1 MLPVILQITAGIS
14 ISLFLTKDVA
24 KSIALA
30 PLLGA
35 IFLAVVFP
43 LMSIDSFVAIEII
56 LLLAGVWAIRK
67 ADKKVDKFLL
77 LIFIAYTLVV
87 TVNLYK
93 EPYVASWM
101 NQDEPFHLMRS
112 NLYATTG
119 SLPLDYPPLVHMI
132 GGTCYK
138 LGGEWYLWYRAV
150 LALLIPSEGALIYMI
165 AREFDLNPVIA
176 SIFYLLMCPSLIH
189 LFEIGTYSNLV
200 LDPLILLDAYLL
212 IRDKMLPASVISF
225 LLPLSNTLSWIFV
238 AYACIIYLI
247 RRSKKIIYLIPSF
260 FWLVLPLSASRVQSY
275 ASKVVEDVPIGVKL
289 AVIEGIPLDIWY
301 FFGASFSL
309 GVAGLL
315 ARSSWEKR
323 RKYLSFYSLF
333 IFIVVIIFAAG
344 NPSLCWRF
352 LLLLPFPLSMTA
364 TCLIERINLI
374 SMKIKRFLSPAV
386 LVFLILAFPPV
397 RGNTP
402 YQDAI
407 PFVHKVCNE
416 YKMNMSSY
424 GLSAFPSVFGCS
436 VERAGALEDLL
447 LDGSKFIITRKTQLE
462 RILVEKDPCIRIIS
476 SSSSADLI
484 EYLPKGNQSRVEGI
498 YLDNTT
504 ALLYLN
510 ETDVIVVT
518 AAYGAVCKIFNE
530 DPLIVKCPDL
540 TIRRVIV
547 FKKCLLPQF
556 VELQENSGG

>member
-1 MLPVILQITAGIS
+1 MLPVILQMTAGIS
-14 ISLFLTKDVA
+14 ILLFLTRDIT
-24 KSIALA
+24 KSVVLA
-30 PLLGA
+30 PLVGA
-35 IFLAVVFP
+35 IFLSVVSP
-43 LMSIDSFVAIEII
+43 IVNTDSFVAIEII
-56 LLLAGVWAIRK
+56 LLLTGVWAIRK
-67 ADKKVDKFLL
+67 ADKKMDKFLL

-87 TVNLYK
+87 AVNLYK

-112 NLYATTG
+112 KLYATTG
-119 SLPLDYPPLVHMI
+119 SLPLDYPFLVHMI
-132 GGTCYK
+132 GGACYK

-165 AREFDLNPVIA
+165 ARELDLNPVVA

-189 LFEIGTYSNLV
+189 LFEIGTYSNIV
-200 LDPLILLDAYLL
+200 LDSLILLDAYLL

-225 LLPLSNTLSWIFV
+225 LLPLSNTLSWIFI

-247 RRSKKIIYLIPSF
+247 RRSRKILYLIPSF
-260 FWLVLPLSASRVQSY
+260 FWLVLPLSANRVHSY

-309 GVAGLL
+309 GIAGLL
-315 ARSSWEKR
+315 AKNSWEKR
-323 RKYLSFYSLF
+323 RKYLSFYALF
-333 IFIVVIIFAAG
+333 ILLVVIIFAAG
-344 NPSLCWRF
+344 SPSFCWRF
-352 LLLLPFPLSMTA
+352 ILLLPFPLSMTA
-364 TCLIERINLI
+364 TCLIERISLI
-374 SMKIKRFLSPAV
+374 SMKIRRFLSPAV
-386 LVFLILAFPPV
+386 LILLILAFPPV
-397 RGNTP
+397 RGNTL

-416 YKMNMSSY
+416 YKMNISSY
-424 GLSAFPSVFGCS
+424 GLSAFPSVFECS
-436 VERAGALEDLL
+436 VERTGALEDLL

-462 RILVEKDPCIRIIS
+462 RILVEKDPCIRVIS

-498 YLDNTT
+498 YLNNTT
-504 ALLYLN
+504 AILYLN
-510 ETDVIVVT
+510 ETDVIAVT
-518 AAYGAVCKIFNE
+518 TAYGAICRILNE
-530 DPLIVKCPDL
+530 NPLIVKCPDL

-547 FKKCLLPQF
+547 FRKCLLPQP
-556 VELQENSGG
+556 VELQGNPSS

>member
-1 MLPVILQITAGIS
+1 
-14 ISLFLTKDVA
+14 
-24 KSIALA
+24 
-30 PLLGA
+30 
-35 IFLAVVFP
+35 
-43 LMSIDSFVAIEII
+43 
-56 LLLAGVWAIRK
+56 
-67 ADKKVDKFLL
+67 
-77 LIFIAYTLVV
+77 
-87 TVNLYK
+87 
-93 EPYVASWM
+93 
-101 NQDEPFHLMRS
+101 
-112 NLYATTG
+112 
-119 SLPLDYPPLVHMI
+119 MI
-132 GGTCYK
+132 GGACYK

-150 LALLIPSEGALIYMI
+150 LALLISSEGALIYMI
-165 AREFDLNPVIA
+165 ARELDLNPVIA

-200 LDPLILLDAYLL
+200 LDSLILLDAYLL

-225 LLPLSNTLSWIFV
+225 LLPLSNTLSWIFI
-238 AYACIIYLI
+238 AYACIVYLI
-247 RRSKKIIYLIPSF
+247 RRSRKIKILYLIPSF
-260 FWLVLPLSASRVQSY
+260 FWLVLPLSASRVHSY

-309 GVAGLL
+309 GIAGLL

-323 RKYLSFYSLF
+323 RKYLSFYALF

-344 NPSLCWRF
+344 SPSLCWRF

-364 TCLIERINLI
+364 TCLMERISLI

-386 LVFLILAFPPV
+386 LILLILAFPPI

-416 YKMNMSSY
+416 YKMNISSY

-436 VERAGALEDLL
+436 AERTGALEDLL

-462 RILVEKDPCIRIIS
+462 RILVEKDPCIRVIS
-476 SSSSADLI
+476 SSNSADLI

-498 YLDNTT
+498 YLNNTT
-504 ALLYLN
+504 AILYLN
-510 ETDVIVVT
+510 KTDVIAVT
-518 AAYGAVCKIFNE
+518 TAYGAVCKILNE

-540 TIRRVIV
+540 TIKRVIV
-547 FKKCLLPQF
+547 FRKCLLPQL
-556 VELQENSGG
+556 VELQGNSRTGITKTKKKKERGKKEKGKSAWRWIVEILCLSSSWSVYNYVVLLSCGDSVKNHCTCYCYSKEPTVQGPVSTEDYLTYH

>member
-14 ISLFLTKDVA
+14 ISLFLTKDIT

-30 PLLGA
+30 PLIGA
-35 IFLAVVFP
+35 IFLAAVSP
-43 LMSIDSFVAIEII
+43 IISIDSFVAIEFTF
-56 LLLAGVWAIRK
+56 LLAGVWAIK
-67 ADKKVDKFLL
+67 KTNKKVDKFLL

-87 TVNLYK
+87 AVNLYK

-101 NQDEPFHLMRS
+101 NQDEPIHLMRS
-112 NLYATTG
+112 KLYATTS

-132 GGTCYK
+132 GGACYK

-165 AREFDLNPVIA
+165 ARELDLNPAVA

-225 LLPLSNTLSWIFV
+225 LLPLSNTLSWIFI
-238 AYACIIYLI
+238 AYACIVYLI
-247 RRSKKIIYLIPSF
+247 MRSRKILYLIPSF
-260 FWLVLPLSASRVQSY
+260 FWLVFPLSASRVHSY
-275 ASKVVEDVPIGVKL
+275 ASKVAENVPIGVKL

-309 GVAGLL
+309 GIAGLL

-323 RKYLSFYSLF
+323 RKYLSFYALF

-344 NPSLCWRF
+344 SPSLCWRF
-352 LLLLPFPLSMTA
+352 ILLLPFPLSMTA
-364 TCLIERINLI
+364 TCLMERISLI

-386 LVFLILAFPPV
+386 LILLILAFPPV

-416 YKMNMSSY
+416 YKMNVSSY

-436 VERAGALEDLL
+436 AERTGALEDLL

-462 RILVEKDPCIRIIS
+462 RILVERDPCIRIIS

-484 EYLPKGNQSRVEGI
+484 EYLPKGNQSRIEGI

-504 ALLYLN
+504 AILYLN
-510 ETDVIVVT
+510 ETDAIAVT
-518 AAYGAVCKIFNE
+518 TAYGAVCKILNE

-547 FKKCLLPQF
+547 FRKCLLPQL
-556 VELQENSGG
+556 VELQENSSG